1 MKPEAPGSI
10 AMSES
15 EDTDI
20 IPAPT
25 RIVRAPADI
34 TTANSSLAKPVIP
47 SQDSLAKVTYYKLD
61 LDTILDGL
69 IPDPLPESGGKDNA
83 IHHLNIIIFGK
94 PNTGKCLTGDDM
106 VPTTTGSIVR
116 VGNIHPGLE
125 VFSVD
130 ENFRLVKDKIVAV
143 ASNGVRD
150 VFRVRLTDGRQ
161 IKLTSNHPLLTAY
174 GWRQLSDLHEGM
186 PVAVPRFLPV
196 QGKHLNHDAAKVLG
210 YLVAEGGLTGTS
222 PRFTNSDQTIVADM
236 GRSLAPFGLRLSE
249 PYEQINYQVVQIRPG
264 QPVRTDDSRHQSYG
278 YYRRFADEFG
288 LTRVGSRGK
297 RIPQSVLRA
306 DNESLAIFLSALF
319 AGDGWV
325 DSRGNIGYGTTS
337 PVLAH
342 QVQHCLLRFGILSKS
357 RRGVRV
363 LAWDRK
369 RQTVSYEVWVPLEY
383 RGKFEQHIALP
394 ERRILDSADA
404 VSRHEPRQIRGWSQ
418 DDFPLPIAYLRS
430 RRDRS
435 GAWSGGAFASMKEA
449 QEFARKYARTYALKI
464 AEGDCFW
471 PRIRSIE
478 YIGPAQT
485 FDVQVEK
492 TGNLVVNDI
501 LVHNTTLAESI
512 AQSLARRYGQRNVKA
527 LRATRDLPGLF
538 QNIDKLFGRFR
549 KPPKAIL
556 LFADDM
562 TKALRKLS
570 GTVAV
575 KNSNGQLEKMRRIDY
590 WLDKWYDIRGELFKR
605 GMREGLVV
613 MAAGLHRFYGGDID
627 LRADADL
634 LLVRSTGT
642 PGTFDANKV
651 EKMLGSVVYYAMR
664 QHEVDALRDRKE
676 LAWTAF
682 VAKTGSGVFRVPR
695 PSVSTKWLMRNVG
708 SSETSQELAV
718 ELDEPKK
725 KSAIEVVETKKK
737 SSIEEKPAVQP
748 RQHLQPKQHQSKRDR
763 RVSIVLAAAG
773 VLIIAYL
780 AWNYVLPFLR

>member
-1 MKPEAPGSI
+1 
-10 AMSES
+10 MSES

-20 IPAPT
+20 IPAPSS
-25 RIVRAPADI
+25 IVRAPSEI
-34 TTANSSLAKPVIP
+34 TTVDSSLAKSAIP
-47 SQDSLAKVTYYKLD
+47 SADKLAKVTYYKLD

-69 IPDPLPESGGKDNA
+69 IPDPLPESSGKDNA

-94 PNTGKCLTGDDM
+94 PNTGKCLTGDDV

-116 VGNIHPGLE
+116 VGNLHPGLE

-210 YLVAEGGLTGTS
+210 YLIAEAGLTGYT
-222 PRFTNSDQTIVADM
+222 PRFTNVDQTIVADM
-236 GRSLAPFGLRLSE
+236 GRALAPFGLQLSE
-249 PYEQINYQVVQIRPG
+249 PFEQINYRVVQTTPG
-264 QPVRTDDSRHQSYG
+264 QPFRTDDPRHQSYG
-278 YYRRFADEFG
+278 YYKRFADEFG
-288 LTRVGSRGK
+288 LQRVDSRGK

-325 DSRGNIGYGTTS
+325 DASGTIGYGTIS

-342 QVQHCLLRFGILSKS
+342 QVQHCLLRFGILSRL
-357 RRGVRV
+357 RRGERA
-363 LAWDRK
+363 LALDRK
-369 RQTVSYEVWVPLEY
+369 HRTVSYEVWVPLEY
-383 RGKFEQHIALP
+383 RQKFEQHIALP
-394 ERRILDSADA
+394 QRRILDGADA
-404 VSRHEPRQIRGWSQ
+404 VLRHESRQVRRWSQ

-430 RRDRS
+430 RRDRP
-435 GAWSGGAFASMKEA
+435 GAWSGGTFASMKEA
-449 QEFARKYARTYALKI
+449 QEFARKYERPYALKI
-464 AEGDCFW
+464 AEGECFW
-471 PRIRSIE
+471 PRIKSIE
-478 YIGPAQT
+478 YIGPAET
-485 FDVQVEK
+485 LDVQVEK

-501 LVHNTTLAESI
+501 FVHNTTLAESLSQ
-512 AQSLARRYGQRNVKA
+512 ALARRYGQENVKA
-527 LRATRDLPGLF
+527 LRSTRDLPALF
-538 QNIDKLFGRFR
+538 ENMDNLFKRFR
-549 KPPKAIL
+549 KPPRAVL

-562 TKALRKLS
+562 TKALKKLS

-575 KNSNGQLEKMRRIDY
+575 KDSNGQLQKMRKIDY

-605 GMREGLVV
+605 GMRHGLVIMV
-613 MAAGLHRFYGGDID
+613 AALHRFYGGDID

-651 EKMLGSVVYYAMR
+651 ERMLGPVVYYAMR

-676 LAWTAF
+676 LAWTAY

-695 PSVSTKWLMRNVG
+695 PPVSKKWIMRNVG
-708 SSETSQELAV
+708 PRETSEETAV
-718 ELDEPKK
+718 ELVEPIK
-725 KSAIEVVETKKK
+725 KSDLNGPSKK
-737 SSIEEKPAVQP
+737 SVAEEKPIVQLKP
-748 RQHLQPKQHQSKRDR
+748 HRGKWGR
-763 RVSIVLAAAG
+763 RFVIGTG
-773 VLIIAYL
+773 VLVILYL
-780 AWNYVLPFLR
+780 AWEYILPLLAVWVHI

>member
-1 MKPEAPGSI
+1 
-10 AMSES
+10 MSES
-15 EDTDI
+15 KDTDI

-25 RIVRAPADI
+25 SIIRAPTDI
-34 TTANSSLAKPVIP
+34 TTVNSSLAKTAIP

-94 PNTGKCLTGDDM
+94 PNTGKCLTGDDV
-106 VPTTTGSIVR
+106 VPTATGSIVH
-116 VGNIHPGLE
+116 VSNLHPGIE

-130 ENFRLVKDKIVAV
+130 EHFRLVKDKVVAV

-186 PVAVPRFLPV
+186 PIAVPRFLPI

-210 YLVAEGGLTGTS
+210 YLIAEGGLTSYT

-236 GRSLAPFGLRLSE
+236 GRALAPFGLRLSE

-264 QPVRTDDSRHQSYG
+264 QPFRTDDSRHQSYG
-278 YYRRFADEFG
+278 YYKRFADEFG

-325 DSRGNIGYGTTS
+325 DSRGNMGYGTTS

-342 QVQHCLLRFGILSKS
+342 QVQHCLLRFGILSRL
-357 RRGVRV
+357 RRGERA

-369 RQTVSYEVWVPLEY
+369 RRTVSYEVWVPLEY
-383 RGKFEQHIALP
+383 RQKFEQHIALP
-394 ERRILDSADA
+394 ERRILDGADA
-404 VSRHEPRQIRGWSQ
+404 VLRHESRQVRRWSQ

-430 RRDRS
+430 RRDRP
-435 GAWSGGAFASMKEA
+435 GAWSGGTFASMKEA
-449 QEFARKYARTYALKI
+449 QEFARKYERPYALKI

-471 PRIRSIE
+471 PRIKSIE
-478 YIGPAQT
+478 YIGPTET

-501 LVHNTTLAESI
+501 FVHNTTLAESL
-512 AQSLARRYGQRNVKA
+512 AQALARRYGQRNVKA

-570 GTVAV
+570 GTVEV
-575 KNSNGQLEKMRRIDY
+575 KNSNGQVEKMRKIDY

-605 GMREGLVV
+605 GMRQGLVV
-613 MAAGLHRFYGGDID
+613 MVAGLHRFYGGDID

-708 SSETSQELAV
+708 SSETSQELAI
-718 ELDEPKK
+718 EPDEPKK
-725 KSAIEVVETKKK
+725 KSAIEAVEAKKK
-737 SSIEEKPAVQP
+737 SAIEEKPAVLP
-748 RQHLQPKQHQSKRDR
+748 RQHLQPKQHRSGRGR
-763 RVSIVLAAAG
+763 RVSAVLAVVG
-773 VLIIAYL
+773 VLIIAFL
-780 AWNYVLPFLR
+780 AWKYVLPLLR